1 MLGLALEALELVDSH
16 CRRTLMMLSGDSIS
30 EVAAVAVL
38 DANTAQRSWANA
50 GSLSVVLWAGAG
62 RDVDTSVTPPPPL
75 LPTCRPVSLSTLASP
90 SPLPL
95 LAPVSR
101 LPRSAPSSE

>member
-1 MLGLALEALELVDSH
+1 MPMEVPRPRQNARSPSVRYTAAVVLRMLGLALEALELVDSH

-50 GSLSVVLWAGAG
+50 GSLSVVL
-62 RDVDTSVTPPPPL
+62 
-75 LPTCRPVSLSTLASP
+75 
-90 SPLPL
+90 
-95 LAPVSR
+95 
-101 LPRSAPSSE
+101 